1 MTNKIS
7 FLCSRSPD
15 QDRTS
20 VKAHHQQS
28 SLRPA
33 AEWERIPS
41 PQAQHDS
48 THPPLLEN
56 GGDGRDLPPGSY
68 FAVDYEQQQLHM
80 TRGFQSIDPQKVPDP
95 ATESEATL
103 SPSPAHS
110 LDADLDVP
118 METDIDDFQEDEG
131 LPAED
136 EPITSELPCFALP
149 VTVLE
154 TDIDTLPEEAG
165 PSPPGRTRAES
176 SSLEEEL
183 EAGDSRERLS
193 LDELFPHSSE
203 GESGT
208 ESWRGAYQSTEHNTD
223 SLDR

>member
-1 MTNKIS
+1 MNV
-7 FLCSRSPD
+7 SRIPD
-15 QDRTS
+15 QDRIT
-20 VKAHHQQS
+20 VKPHKHQ
-28 SLRPA
+28 RPG
-33 AEWERIPS
+33 AEWERAPS
-41 PQAQHDS
+41 PSIHSDS
-48 THPPLLEN
+48 TLPPVLEN
-56 GGDGRDLPPGSY
+56 GGVGGILPPESY
-68 FAVDYEQQQLHM
+68 FAIGYEQQQLRM
-80 TRGFQSIDPQKVPDP
+80 TRGFQGVDPQKIPEP
-95 ATESEATL
+95 GTESETTL

-118 METDIDDFQEDEG
+118 LETDIDDFQEDEG

-154 TDIDTLPEEAG
+154 TDIDTLPDSEA
-165 PSPPGRTRAES
+165 SPPGRTRAES

-183 EAGDSRERLS
+183 ESGRERLS
-193 LDELFPHSSE
+193 LEELFPQSSE

-208 ESWRGAYQSTEHNTD
+208 ESWRGAYQTPEHNTD

>member
-1 MTNKIS
+1 M
-7 FLCSRSPD
+7 
-15 QDRTS
+15 
-20 VKAHHQQS
+20 
-28 SLRPA
+28 
-33 AEWERIPS
+33 
-41 PQAQHDS
+41 
-48 THPPLLEN
+48 
-56 GGDGRDLPPGSY
+56 LPPESY
-68 FAVDYEQQQLHM
+68 FAIGYEQQQQLRM
-80 TRGFQSIDPQKVPDP
+80 NRGLQSIEPQKISEPG
-95 ATESEATL
+95 TESETTL

-154 TDIDTLPEEAG
+154 TDIDTLPDSEAS
-165 PSPPGRTRAES
+165 PSGRTRAES

-183 EAGDSRERLS
+183 EAGESSRERLS
-193 LDELFPHSSE
+193 LEEELFPQSSE

-208 ESWRGAYQSTEHNTD
+208 ESWRGAYQTTEHNTD